1 MIVRSSRRPGRPITA
16 LSAACALTLV
26 VTAGP
31 AAATTG
37 RSTVRLANVGE
48 GGLETPQLR
57 PGTFTRY
64 AAGDTLGPWRVTE
77 GDVDLMGSGFW
88 QVAEGQQSLDLEGGT
103 AGAIEQSFPTSIGQC
118 YAVYYALAGNPDSGP
133 AVKTGYARITH
144 GDGDTSTASRQ
155 QSFAFDTTRR
165 SRTRMGYV
173 RKTFHF
179 RAMGSS
185 ATLRFASTTG
195 SGYGP
200 VIDDVAVTTA
210 GIADC

>member
-1 MIVRSSRRPGRPITA
+1 MIVRSFRRPGRPITA

-26 VTAGP
+26 SIAGP
-31 AAATTG
+31 AAAATG
-37 RSTVRLANVGE
+37 TSTVQLANVGE

-64 AAGDTLGPWRVTE
+64 TAGDTLGPWRVAD

-103 AGAIEQSFPTSIGQC
+103 AGAIEQSFPTSIGLC
-118 YAVYYALAGNPDSGP
+118 YAVHFALAGNPDSGP
-133 AVKTGYARITH
+133 AVKTGYARIVH
-144 GDGDTSTASRQ
+144 GDDGTSAGSRQ
-155 QSFAFDTTRR
+155 RSFTFDTTGR

-173 RKTFHF
+173 RRIFHF
-179 RAMGSS
+179 RARAST

-210 GIADC
+210 GITDC